1 MQNSHALKGFV
12 LNIGGK
18 EEGDSILV
26 TPQKKEPHLK
36 QFTLL
41 INNTCRLF

>member
-1 MQNSHALKGFV
+1 MLNSHALKGFV

-26 TPQKKEPHLK
+26 TPV
-36 QFTLL
+36 
-41 INNTCRLF
+41 INETRRCV